1 MISVIITVRNDSENL
16 YKLLYSLKGL
26 NDFKSETIVV
36 DNFSKDNT
44 EKICKLFNVKFYHY
58 GPERSAQRNFGIKK
72 SKFNYILFLDA
83 DMIVTK
89 KFILELFS
97 IINKKD
103 YDTGYLNEYI
113 LANGILE
120 KIRNY
125 ERKLYDSTTNNCP
138 RLIRKEILKKV
149 GYFNELI
156 TGFEDWELN
165 NKLKK
170 LKLNN
175 IYFKSKVFHNEKTIN
190 FCTSI
195 KKKTY
200 YLLNS
205 KNYINKTHFQQTGIF
220 FRFFLIYFYKK
231 NLDIT
236 MSNPVI
242 FFLTFF
248 YKGSQLILI
257 VLYYF
262 YLSIFNKEKKI
273 NS

>member
-16 YKLLYSLKGL
+16 CRLLYSLKGF
-26 NDFKSETIVV
+26 NNYKSETIVV

-44 EKICKLFNVKFYHY
+44 EKICKLFNVKLYRF

-72 SKFNYILFLDA
+72 SKFSYILFLDA

-89 KFILELFS
+89 KFISELFT
-97 IINKKD
+97 IINAD
-103 YDTGYLNEYI
+103 YDIGYLNEHI
-113 LANGILE
+113 LANGILK

-138 RLIRKEILKKV
+138 RLIRKQLLKKV
-149 GYFNELI
+149 GCFNESI

-170 LKLNN
+170 LKPKN
-175 IYFKSKVFHNEKTIN
+175 IYFKSKVFHNEKKIN
-190 FCTSI
+190 FFTSI

-205 KNYINKTHFQQTGIF
+205 KDYINKTHFQQTSIF

-231 NLDIT
+231 NFGIT

-262 YLSIFNKEKKI
+262 YLSIFNKEKKVD
-273 NS
+273 S